1 MHRILVVEDDY
12 STRRLV
18 SQILRH
24 QGYDVTET
32 ENGLEAVETLGR
44 DAGYDLIVT
53 DLRMSHMDGLELL
66 AEVRLHWQHIPVIIL
81 SVHTVAEWRQAALQQ
96 GAVDYLTKP
105 FSQNELVTVIAS
117 AISGMHA

>member
-1 MHRILVVEDDY
+1 MNRILVVEDDY

-24 QGYDVTET
+24 QGYEVVET
-32 ENGLEAVETLGR
+32 ENGLEAV
-44 DAGYDLIVT
+44 DALENDPGYDLIVT

-66 AEVRLHWQHIPVIIL
+66 AEVQLRWQHIPVVIL
-81 SVHTVAEWRQAALQQ
+81 TVHTVAEWRETALKQ
-96 GAVDYLTKP
+96 GAFDYLTKP

-117 AISGMHA
+117 AINGMHA